1 MHCMSKVRP
10 LTQMNVNPCKLCM
23 PLGVVTAFSGIKKCM
38 SMLHGS
44 QGCATYIRRHMA
56 THYNEPIDIA
66 SSALTE
72 QGTVYGGEKNL
83 LKGLH
88 NLTELYDPDV
98 IGIGTT
104 CLAETIGENTPAII
118 DRFYE
123 QHPDS
128 KVKIFT
134 VPSAG
139 YSGTQNEG
147 FFRALHAILV
157 QTLEDKTIAGKDTE
171 KFGKP
176 LINIVTPIIS
186 PADTRWLKL
195 LLKEMGIHFILLPDL
210 SDNLDGVT
218 GKTYHRLK
226 DGGTSLQ
233 EIASMPKAA
242 LTIEFSEFV
251 DKETSPG
258 QYLKNQYGVP
268 LVRLPLPTGVQGI
281 DRLVAI
287 LKVHGAQ
294 VPFGLKKERGRFLDA
309 MVDSHKYYGGVK
321 VAIFGEPDFV
331 VGMTH
336 LCCENGIVPVL
347 VSTGSVCKGL
357 KRAIGEEIEKVKEIY
372 NIEKSR
378 ILDDCDF
385 ETIEQECMNLQVKL
399 MIGNSDGRRVAHKL
413 AIPLIRRAFPI
424 HDYVGGQRVRMLGFE
439 GSLTVL
445 DELAN
450 QVIEHTE
457 ANYRQDLYQS
467 FYEAPGIIKRM
478 ESKSSVTEGTFEAK
492 KNCPG

>member
-1 MHCMSKVRP
+1 MHCMSEVRP
-10 LTQMNVNPCKLCM
+10 LTQLNVNPCKLCM

-38 SMLHGS
+38 SILHGS

-83 LKGLH
+83 LKGLN
-88 NLTELYDPDV
+88 NLSELYDPEV

-104 CLAETIGENTPAII
+104 CLAETIGEDTPAIV
-118 DRFYE
+118 DKFYE

-128 KVKIFT
+128 KIKIIT

-157 QTLEDKTIAGKDTE
+157 QTLEDEAIAQKYTE
-171 KFGKP
+171 KTSEP

-186 PADTRWLKL
+186 PADTRWLKS
-195 LLKEMGIHFILLPDL
+195 LLKGMGVRFTLLPDL

-226 DGGTSLQ
+226 EGGTSLQ
-233 EIASMPKAA
+233 EIASMVDAN

-251 DKETSPG
+251 DTIDSPA
-258 QYLKNQYGVP
+258 QYLKENYGIP
-268 LVRLPLPTGVQGI
+268 FVRLPLPTGVQGV
-281 DRLVAI
+281 DRLVAV
-287 LKVHGAQ
+287 LKANGAH
-294 VPFGLKKERGRFLDA
+294 VPVSLKTERGRFLDA

-321 VAIFGEPDFV
+321 IAIFGEPDFV

-336 LCCENGIVPVL
+336 LCCENGLVPVL
-347 VSTGSVCKGL
+347 VSTGSVCKKL
-357 KRAIGEEIEKVKEIY
+357 KRAIAEEIEQVKTIY
-372 NIEKSR
+372 KIEKSK

-385 ETIEQECMNLQVKL
+385 ESIEQECIDLQVKL
-399 MIGNSDGRRVAHKL
+399 MIGNSDGRRISHKL
-413 AIPLIRRAFPI
+413 DIPLIRRAFPI
-424 HDYVGGQRVRMLGFE
+424 HDYVGGQRVRMLGFD
-439 GSLTVL
+439 GSMTVL

-457 ANYRQDLYQS
+457 SNYRQDLYQS
-467 FYEAPGIIKRM
+467 FYEAPGIIQRV
-478 ESKSSVTEGTFEAK
+478 ESKAK
-492 KNCPG
+492 EQINK